1 MKQSTSDPLKKPNF
15 ILQIL
20 FAYFKGSG
28 QTGKAV
34 VPGGAAVDKLFVR
47 AISSWEREVPHL
59 VHTEP
64 AAGDSVLS
72 ESAAAVLAF
81 LGHRSEKY
89 HALQST
95 SLQI

>member
-34 VPGGAAVDKLFVR
+34 VPGGAAVDKLFCQGNFVMGERSPTSGTHR
-47 AISSWEREVPHL
+47 AGGR
-59 VHTEP
+59 
-64 AAGDSVLS
+64 
-72 ESAAAVLAF
+72 
-81 LGHRSEKY
+81 
-89 HALQST
+89 
-95 SLQI
+95 